1 MDAVILTGGKG
12 RRLGKLTKNLPKPLI
27 KIGSKALIEHQIN
40 LLKKCEL
47 NKIWILSGYLGEKIK
62 DYAGDGSKWSVK
74 IKHVIEAKPLGTAG
88 ALKQLDGKINRD
100 FMVFSGDVMLD
111 MDLNKLVKF
120 HKSKTGNEATIVVHP
135 NDHPF
140 DSDLVAVDKDCKV
153 TSFLL
158 RRSKSQP
165 KNLLFRNLANA
176 GVFVF
181 SPKIFEFIKKNE
193 FSDLERD
200 IFPKILTKRKE
211 IYAYNTTEYIKDLGT
226 LERFTIV
233 RRDYINGK
241 ITKLNLKNKR
251 KAIFLDRDGTILK
264 QYGIHDVRL
273 LKFRL
278 YPSTAEAIKKINH
291 AGFLVIVITNQPAIA
306 KGFISETEVELIHKK
321 LETELGNKGAI
332 INGIYYCPHHPKIGF
347 QGEVKKFKIKCSC
360 RKPKT
365 GLVKKAVLDFN
376 IDLEKS
382 LFIGDSTADAKCAQN
397 AGIKFI
403 GVKTGYGLQDNKYK
417 ISRNFALFKN
427 LSETVNSAIK
437 KTLCVFSLN

>member
-1 MDAVILTGGKG
+1 MDAVILAGGKG
-12 RRLGKLTKNLPKPLI
+12 KRLGKLTKNIPKPLI
-27 KIGSKALIEHQIN
+27 KIGNKALIEHQLN
-40 LLKKCEL
+40 LLKTYGYS
-47 NKIWILSGYLGEKIK
+47 KIWILSGYFGEKIK
-62 DYAGDGSKWSVK
+62 DYVGDGRKLGLS
-74 IKHVIEAKPLGTAG
+74 IKHIIEAKPLGTAG
-88 ALKQLDGKINRD
+88 ALKQLNGKINRD
-100 FMVFSGDVMLD
+100 FVVFSGDVMLD
-111 MDLNKLVKF
+111 MDLKRLVKF
-120 HKSKTGNEATIVVHP
+120 HKSKTGNISTIVVHP
-135 NDHPF
+135 NDHPS

-158 RRSKSQP
+158 RRRKSQP

-181 SPKIFEFIKKNE
+181 SPKIFAIIKKNE

-200 IFPKILTKRKE
+200 IFPKILAKRGE
-211 IYAYNTTEYIKDLGT
+211 IHAYNTAEYIKDVGT
-226 LERFTIV
+226 LARLTTV
-233 RRDYINGK
+233 RRDYNSGK
-241 ITKLNLKNKR
+241 IAKLNLKNKR
-251 KAIFLDRDGTILK
+251 KAVFMDRDGTILK
-264 QYGIHDVRL
+264 QDGIHDVTL
-273 LKFRL
+273 SKCKL
-278 YPSTAEAIKKINH
+278 YPFAAGAIKKISG
-291 AGFLVIVITNQPAIA
+291 AGFLAIVITNQPAIA
-306 KGFISETEVELIHKK
+306 KGFISEAEVELIHKK

-417 ISRNFALFKN
+417 ISRNFSLFKN
-427 LSETVNSAIK
+427 LSEAVDSTVN
-437 KTLCVFSLN
+437 